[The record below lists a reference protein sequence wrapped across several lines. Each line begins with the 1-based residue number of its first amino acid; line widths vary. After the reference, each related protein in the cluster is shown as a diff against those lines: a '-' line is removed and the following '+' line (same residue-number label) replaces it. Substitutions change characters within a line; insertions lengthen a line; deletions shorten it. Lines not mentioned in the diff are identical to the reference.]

1 MKRGMNA
8 PRSSIDEYISDFPR
22 DIQTKLNQI
31 RSTIKTAA
39 PDATEAIK
47 YAIPT
52 FVLNGNLVHFAAFK
66 NHVGFYPG
74 SGVMKDLMKE
84 LKKYEG
90 GKGTIHFPFDKPLPL
105 DLITKIVKLRVKQNL
120 DKAVKKTMRT
130 CRNGHTFYKSSD
142 CPVCPYCE
150 KEKKPKTEFMSVLS
164 APARRALENNGIST
178 LKQLS
183 RFTESQILALHG
195 MGPSSIPKLRAE
207 LRKAGMRFKNKPG

>member
-1 MKRGMNA
+1 MNA
-8 PRSSIDEYISDFPR
+8 SKSSIDEYINDFPKE
-22 DIQTKLNQI
+22 IQTKLNQI
-31 RSTIKTAA
+31 RKAIKRVA
-39 PDATEAIK
+39 PEAEEAIK

-66 NHVGFYPG
+66 NHIGFYPG
-74 SGVMKDLMKE
+74 SGVMKEFMKE
-84 LKKYEG
+84 LINYDG
-90 GKGTIHFPFDKPLPL
+90 GKGTIHLRFDKPIPL
-105 DLITKIVKLRVKQNL
+105 GLITRIVKFRVKQNL
-120 DKAVKKTMRT
+120 NKAKEKSMRT

-150 KEKKPKTEFMSVLS
+150 KEKKPKAEFMSVLG

-207 LRKAGMRFKNKPG
+207 LRKVGMRFRKEK